1 MTARVADREVALEV
15 RAPNGIWRGIV
26 GQPLAI
32 RLTTPPST
40 PRPHETVSTKEIPD
54 GAGAWPLAS
63 SLLPTQN
70 RQYLSR
76 PPAGMPLSDG
86 EHALD
91 DSGGDRVGMGQ
102 RGSRAIHQRR
112 NAAPL
117 VSVHLFVASLATNTG
132 RFAQAGKRH
141 VARQVPGEEFH
152 AFIHRCSLV
161 PWHVSPCLRSVTHV
175 LGLICYLCPRS
186 GPKKC
191 LTGFFRAGDCGGA
204 RRPDRLGG

>member
-15 RAPNGIWRGIV
+15 RAPNGIRCGIV

-32 RLTTPPST
+32 RLTTTPST
-40 PRPHETVSTKEIPD
+40 PRPHEAVPTKEIPD
-54 GAGAWPLAS
+54 GAGTWPLAS
-63 SLLPTQN
+63 RLLPTQN

-76 PPAGMPLSDG
+76 PPTGMPSSDR

-91 DSGGDRVGMGQ
+91 DSGGDRVRMGQ
-102 RGSRAIHQRR
+102 RGSRAIHQGC
-112 NAAPL
+112 NPAPL
-117 VSVHLFVASLATNTG
+117 VLVHSFVAGLATNPS

-141 VARQVPGEEFH
+141 VALQVPGEEFH

-175 LGLICYLCPRS
+175 PGLICYLCRRS
-186 GPKKC
+186 GPKKT
-191 LTGFFRAGDCGGA
+191 LDTISPRRRARA
-204 RRPDRLGG
+204 SSRS